1 MDLKT
6 YIRLV
11 HCCYTV
17 CTYTD
22 ILVMLCFRILTVNIV
37 LTQTSASRTEN
48 TDISFLNLTPYIL
61 SLIHGTAN

>member
-22 ILVMLCFRILTVNIV
+22 ILVMFCFRILTVNTSIV

-48 TDISFLNLTPYIL
+48 TDISFLNLTPFIFN
-61 SLIHGTAN
+61 S